1 MVMAFVKAKSGQRDK
16 FCLIKRNQIR
26 IKLGLN
32 LQNLANHEKI
42 SQSRFWMTTGGKRNW
57 PRPVLA
63 GWLPKTGKTAMAGLA
78 CPRGFCANL
87 IGNSSVL
94 VGNLCVE

>member
-32 LQNLANHEKI
+32 LQNLANHEKN
-42 SQSRFWMTTGGKRNW
+42 QPK
-57 PRPVLA
+57 PVLDDH
-63 GWLPKTGKTAMAGLA
+63 WRKKKLA
-78 CPRGFCANL
+78 
-87 IGNSSVL
+87 
-94 VGNLCVE
+94 